1 MSDEFDPESDD
12 LYLWATDT
20 SITEHGSASHRTK
33 AWWSAWYAAR
43 RIAMILLT
51 FTREREGQEI
61 TPEMIEEMR
70 QLCARVAYD

>member
-1 MSDEFDPESDD
+1 MSDEFDPEFDPESDD
-12 LYLWATDT
+12 LYLWA
-20 SITEHGSASHRTK
+20 SRLGASFSK
-33 AWWSAWYAAR
+33 PSWWSAWYAAR